1 MINSAKKTMQYDPQ
15 YIKKMKRNLEFDC
28 LYTARLL
35 DELRDEKKIATEDK
49 ATMANIQSKIATIIA
64 RKRMLR
70 ALHQE
75 LDRLFTVETEN

>member
-1 MINSAKKTMQYDPQ
+1 MINRAKKTMQYDSQ
-15 YIKKMKRNLEFDC
+15 NIKKMKRNLELDC
-28 LYTARLL
+28 LYTARIL

-49 ATMANIQSKIATIIA
+49 ATMANVQSKIVTIIA

-75 LDRLFTVETEN
+75 LDRLFTVETDN